1 MIKNKYIIALLYLIW
16 GISSAQAQDTQVQN
30 RPYTDLRPFH
40 FGVLVGT
47 HLQDLEFTGMGP
59 QTITTEDGTVEKLI
73 TTDQDRW
80 DAGFTVGVLGEAR
93 ISKHFAF
100 RLAPTMYFGTRN
112 IKFMN
117 LTDMTGDGN
126 PVTQTQELK
135 TIYISSAMDLIFS
148 APRFNNHRP
157 YLMAGI
163 NPMLNLSGNDSDYIK
178 LKRYDV
184 FLEVGLGCDFYLP
197 FFKLRPE
204 LKFCYGLTNNL
215 DKSHA
220 KRFSDP
226 SMADRFMYANSVKES
241 RSKIIAL
248 TFYFE

>member
-1 MIKNKYIIALLYLIW
+1 MIKRLIHIIYIVMLAV
-16 GISSAQAQDTQVQN
+16 AVHAQDTRVQN

-40 FGVLVGT
+40 FGVMVGT
-47 HLQDLEFTGMGP
+47 HLQDLEFVGMGP
-59 QTITTEDGTVEKLI
+59 QTITTDNGVVTKVI
-73 TTDQDRW
+73 TTDQDQW
-80 DAGFTVGVLGEAR
+80 DPGFTVGVIGETR
-93 ISKHFAF
+93 LSTHFAF
-100 RLAPTMYFGTRN
+100 RVAPAMYFGTRN

-117 LTDMTGDGN
+117 LTDRTGAGE

-135 TIYISSAMDLIFS
+135 TIYVSSALDLIFS

-157 YLMAGI
+157 YLMAGL
-163 NPMLNLSGNDSDYIK
+163 NPMLNLSGNNTDYIK
-178 LKRYDV
+178 LKRYDF

-204 LKFCYGLTNNL
+204 LKFCYGLTNNV
-215 DKSHA
+215 DTKHA
-220 KRFSDP
+220 DRFKDP
-226 SMADRFMYANSVKES
+226 SMAGRYMYANSVKEG